1 MKKIEFESG
10 AVTKHPT
17 GYICSLAEFER
28 NTDAPDGSELQVVD
42 ESKNEVVNYCVSF
55 NGKWIDR

>member
-17 GYICSLAEFER
+17 GCICSVSEFVRE
-28 NTDAPDGSELQVVD
+28 TDEPDGTELQVVD
-42 ESKNEVVNYCVSF
+42 ESKYEVVNYCVAY
-55 NGKWIDR
+55 NGKWHDR